1 MKKKKIAAIIAV
13 ALIICIAVGLFFA
26 FKSKEQHETTIA
38 APTGEITS
46 ANKKN
51 LTVPAE
57 YAEYYN
63 INNDFVGWIKIDGTE
78 IDYPV
83 VQGADNDYYLSHNF
97 KKEKESRGT
106 IFMAYDCDAKLGSKN
121 TVIHGHNWLDDSVF
135 SPLVQYSDFEF
146 YKKHPVIEFNTRNE
160 MHKWKIIAVFITS
173 ADENEDN
180 GYIFNYV
187 YPNMGGENFKP
198 YSEELKK
205 RTLFDTGVDY
215 NESDKFLTLSTCTR
229 EVDKGKKRA
238 DCRIVVVS
246 RMVRENETAYVD
258 TSKSIMNENP
268 KYPQI
273 WYNNKG
279 LSKIINN
286 LDVIIKGLAGNLS
299 RMDVDVTA
307 VQATV
312 SEIKDTFAA
321 LPTTGEGEDTMLDI
335 QGVVGYLVADLTDGA
350 VGIRFGKKPGTGG
363 INLAFKEMQIDRVVN
378 AESNADVIKIVYD
391 YLYDNILGNATTKS
405 LLQGVISGLE
415 DESVT
420 PEMKEAILGYM
431 ELSNEDLAYEGIAAV
446 AELAGRELP
455 APVEPTDPAEPTDP
469 TDPTNPTKPSEP
481 TTTPA
486 DNTTKADTN
495 NTNKTVNNTKI
506 PNTGAEAETAFTAI
520 LSAAAGVALLSI
532 VAAYTLKRK
541 ARNI

>member
-1 MKKKKIAAIIAV
+1 MKKQKKLLSILLAVVLIVTSISTSMIAFADSNYKPQYTEKVSKQDVTDMIGDINTILDENVLTGATIEEIYKMLPSLKSLLMLEGSS
-13 ALIICIAVGLFFA
+13 AKASDKGLFYKLSQPERFA
-26 FKSKEQHETTIA
+26 DLPEGQLEADVYDEDGNLEKAGTLTAFFNEHPIVCENASDFKAELDIIVKMVLVQNIMDTLQILPMFAGDFTAPSVFGTGIDEVCKALGIEQEKSA
-38 APTGEITS
+38 ASVLGFNAFVTGES
-46 ANKKN
+46 
-51 LTVPAE
+51 
-57 YAEYYN
+57 Y
-63 INNDFVGWIKIDGTE
+63 DIDGANAYIQNITAALFPDTANSV
-78 IDYPV
+78 IDMIQNALVPE
-83 VQGADNDYYLSHNF
+83 N
-97 KKEKESRGT
+97 
-106 IFMAYDCDAKLGSKN
+106 AKL
-121 TVIHGHNWLDDSVF
+121 L
-135 SPLVQYSDFEF
+135 Y
-146 YKKHPVIEFNTRNE
+146 R
-160 MHKWKIIAVFITS
+160 
-173 ADENEDN
+173 
-180 GYIFNYV
+180 
-187 YPNMGGENFKP
+187 
-198 YSEELKK
+198 
-205 RTLFDTGVDY
+205 
-215 NESDKFLTLSTCTR
+215 
-229 EVDKGKKRA
+229 
-238 DCRIVVVS
+238 
-246 RMVRENETAYVD
+246 
-258 TSKSIMNENP
+258 
-268 KYPQI
+268 
-273 WYNNKG
+273 G

-286 LDVIIKGLAGNLS
+286 LDVIVKGLAGNLS

-321 LPTTGEGEDTMLDI
+321 LPTTGKGEDTMLDI
-335 QGVVGYLVADLTDGA
+335 QGVVGCLVADLTDGA
-350 VGIRFGKKPGTGG
+350 VGIRFGKNPGTGG

-495 NTNKTVNNTKI
+495 NTNKTVNNAKI

-520 LSAAAGVALLSI
+520 LSAAAGIAI
-532 VAAYTLKRK
+532 VSLITAYTLKRK

>member
-1 MKKKKIAAIIAV
+1 MKKQKKLLSILLAVVLIVTSISTSMIAFADSNYKPQYTEKVSKQDVTDMIGDINTILDENVLTGATIEEIYKMLPSLKSLLMLEGSS
-13 ALIICIAVGLFFA
+13 AKASDKGLFYKLSQPERFA
-26 FKSKEQHETTIA
+26 DLPEGQLEADVYDEDGNLEKAGTLTAFFNEHPIVCENASDFKAELDIIVKMVLVQNIMDTLQILPMFAGDFTAPSVFGTGIDEVCKALGIEQEKSA
-38 APTGEITS
+38 ASVLGFNAFVTGES
-46 ANKKN
+46 
-51 LTVPAE
+51 
-57 YAEYYN
+57 YN
-63 INNDFVGWIKIDGTE
+63 IDGANAYIQNITAALFPDTANSVIDMIQNALVPE
-78 IDYPV
+78 
-83 VQGADNDYYLSHNF
+83 N
-97 KKEKESRGT
+97 
-106 IFMAYDCDAKLGSKN
+106 AKL
-121 TVIHGHNWLDDSVF
+121 L
-135 SPLVQYSDFEF
+135 Y
-146 YKKHPVIEFNTRNE
+146 R
-160 MHKWKIIAVFITS
+160 
-173 ADENEDN
+173 
-180 GYIFNYV
+180 
-187 YPNMGGENFKP
+187 
-198 YSEELKK
+198 
-205 RTLFDTGVDY
+205 
-215 NESDKFLTLSTCTR
+215 
-229 EVDKGKKRA
+229 
-238 DCRIVVVS
+238 
-246 RMVRENETAYVD
+246 
-258 TSKSIMNENP
+258 
-268 KYPQI
+268 
-273 WYNNKG
+273 G

-286 LDVIIKGLAGNLS
+286 LDVIVKGLAGNLS

-321 LPTTGEGEDTMLDI
+321 LPTTGKGEDTMLDI
-335 QGVVGYLVADLTDGA
+335 QGVVGCLVADLTDGA
-350 VGIRFGKKPGTGG
+350 VGIRFGKNPGTGG

-495 NTNKTVNNTKI
+495 NTNKTVNNAKI

-520 LSAAAGVALLSI
+520 LSAAAGIAI
-532 VAAYTLKRK
+532 VSLITAYTLKRK